1 MKLLAITVIVITLA
15 IVIYYKFLKHN
26 YTTLFDDRIVL
37 NNKFSKV
44 ISNLYLPESKT
55 GIEFTYTFWINI
67 KNIPENAGNLVSSY
81 KKNKFIF
88 GINDSPGFYYNL
100 HKNQII
106 ITLKFNKDYYQITIN
121 QLKLQTWIHIA
132 VVLENRELT
141 IYMDGELYKSTRI
154 PSVPFIYNK
163 QLSIGQKNNNFN
175 GALADG
181 RYYNSAL
188 SHDKIINVYANNK
201 L

>member
-1 MKLLAITVIVITLA
+1 MKLLITIIVIILTIA
-15 IVIYYKFLKHN
+15 IYYKFFKN
-26 YTTLFDDRIVL
+26 KYTTLFDNRIVL
-37 NNKFSKV
+37 NNKFTKE

-81 KKNKFIF
+81 KKSKFIF
-88 GINDSPGFYYNL
+88 GINDSPGFYYNI
-100 HKNQII
+100 HKNQIEI
-106 ITLKFNKDYYQITIN
+106 RIKYNKDIYLIIIN
-121 QLKLQTWIHIA
+121 HLKLQKWTHIA
-132 VVLENRELT
+132 VVLENRETT
-141 IYMDGELYKSTRI
+141 IYMDGELYKSTLI

-175 GALADG
+175 GSLADG
-181 RYYNSAL
+181 RYYNRAL
-188 SHDKIINVYANNK
+188 SHDKIISVYANNK

>member
-1 MKLLAITVIVITLA
+1 MKALIIIIVISLTLLL
-15 IVIYYKFLKHN
+15 IYYKFFKHE

-37 NNKFSKV
+37 NNKFSKF
-44 ISNLYLPESKT
+44 ISNLYLPDSKT

-88 GINDSPGFYYNL
+88 GINDSPGFYYNI

-106 ITLKFNKDYYQITIN
+106 IILRYNKNQHIVSIN
-121 QLKLQTWIHIA
+121 DLKLQKWIHIA
-132 VVLENRELT
+132 IVLKNRELT
-141 IYMDGELYKSTRI
+141 IYKDGDLYKSTLI

-175 GALADG
+175 GSLADG
-181 RYYNSAL
+181 RYYNRVL
-188 SHDKIINVYANNK
+188 SHDKIISVYSNNK

>member
-1 MKLLAITVIVITLA
+1 MKLLIITIIVIVLA
-15 IVIYYKFLKHN
+15 IAIYYKFFKKD
-26 YTTLFDDRIVL
+26 YTTLFDNRIVL
-37 NNKFSKV
+37 NNKFSKE

-55 GIEFTYTFWINI
+55 GIEFTYTFWIYI
-67 KNIPENAGNLVSSY
+67 KNIPENAGNLLSSY

-88 GINDSPGFYYNL
+88 GVNDSPGFYYNIQ
-100 HKNQII
+100 KNQIGI
-106 ITLKFNKDYYQITIN
+106 RIKYNKDSHVININ

-132 VVLENRELT
+132 VVLANRELT
-141 IYMDGELYKSTRI
+141 IYINGELYKSTLI

-175 GALADG
+175 GSLADG
-181 RYYNSAL
+181 RYYNRAL
-188 SHDKIINVYANNK
+188 SHDNIISVYSNNK